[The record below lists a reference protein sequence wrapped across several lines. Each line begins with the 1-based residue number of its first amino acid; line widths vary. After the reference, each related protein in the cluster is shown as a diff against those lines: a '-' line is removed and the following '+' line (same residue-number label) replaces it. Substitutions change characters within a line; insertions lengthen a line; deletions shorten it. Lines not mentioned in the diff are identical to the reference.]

1 MGCAGQKSAMIKE
14 DNRELKIYNKEENKI
29 EYYDED
35 TLCKILSNYI
45 LFYKD
50 LNKNYKGKIYLV
62 KTEFFI
68 KILGIFGISLKNEEF
83 NVDQLKKK
91 ISSINIQKFE
101 VILITSERDL
111 IDYER
116 SNIEIV
122 NVEILK
128 NFGINEKVYINKESN
143 YKFISNE
150 ELEIIFNDKS
160 KVLMKKI
167 NEHFQIIYPEKC
179 KFFENSKKEDIIF
192 NSKILLKSTVLP
204 FDDNDINKHKK
215 SSINSRNDNNENT
228 KNNEEINLN
237 NNKSPIE
244 DKQAKEKENN
254 DEKENQSL
262 SNEVKEN
269 NNKIKNESKEQ
280 ILCSLENINDNPT
293 VACDI
298 KLNNLSDENDKTK
311 IKNEYELYFNYYKQL
326 FKELDKI
333 DQLINLDI
341 DSEKKYSDYAI
352 VNKRYFNKLI
362 KLFESEENFSNEEY
376 IIDSL
381 DNLTKIDNI
390 NININT
396 FENRIQSIINNYSLF
411 QVETEQI
418 TNTEIK
424 YPKEFTL
431 IKKDLLV
438 NFRINQEMLKNNK
451 FEILFGENYL
461 FIKEGNNIIIYSKQ
475 KLFFNAIIIFE
486 CFKESYFDEDLVPN
500 IKNKGGFDYFFD
512 KIGFDF
518 SKIFKYQ
525 HMKDEKLLSNII
537 IIKKEDKIQKEY
549 LKQIIF
555 SLSNIVSLKEELV
568 VGFKDE
574 KEVNI
579 ITLFLNFIK
588 NNKTDKDII
597 NEIFKKIKNNG
608 IDIYLNN
615 FKITIE
621 LVLDKMHQQLN
632 SNEIFKY
639 ITSIEDNDKDYVYNT
654 FKIKFD
660 SQNNTIIRKIFFG
673 IIMKTIIPG
682 CSCKEKSYSCESS
695 KYLYLNCEIIKEND
709 KLEDILENW
718 VKPKK
723 IKYKCKN
730 CVIECEAEISKNFYE
745 YPEILI
751 IILND
756 SFCQKKKLIE
766 FPIELVIPIFS
777 YKYKLIN
784 VISNDQEENILNIIG
799 VGEEKFIVNH
809 NDKKEEINSNEI
821 RQRVSFP
828 RVLFY
833 KKIEKND
840 INLEESFTEV
850 GVKKYFEKSI
860 ATGPF
865 NMNDR
870 LKNSIDYIYQISGN
884 EEQINELFKLEKKS
898 CNEDNKSQLNNELV
912 SDKNSLNNDSEKL
925 NKQISNIDNNELID
939 QNSHN
944 YIKKSSDFIKPEEI
958 KREINMNDIKI
969 GDNQVNKENNEIN
982 NQSIRTDM
990 VILNNQNKNNFYKPL
1005 ISNSIVYNDENSDNE
1020 KNMDCNP
1027 NNDKNIA
1034 INYNKDNNN
1043 NNARKN
1049 NLIKDNS
1056 EFPNFSNNL
1065 NNNGIN
1071 NNYEFPN
1078 FSNNLN
1084 NNGINNNYNNININ
1098 NNVYNSMDSI
1108 KINNNKNND
1117 RYDINNQN
1125 INFNNNIFS
1134 NNSNFKI
1141 YKEKNNTD
1149 ENLGYNHNKPFD
1161 KNIGNNNLIQVNNK
1175 NQNNNNINSEKQ
1187 STENNFQLNQNNND
1201 NQNNLENIN
1210 KYAINIHFSFRSG
1223 RIAFISLV
1231 NDNISFREVI
1241 SKIIQNYEW
1250 AQEINFGK
1258 MIFLYKGST
1267 IYDMNK
1273 TIREYVINNNA
1284 KIEVV
1289 PIEEDYKI

>member
-179 KFFENSKKEDIIF
+179 KFFENSKKEDIRF
-192 NSKILLKSTVLP
+192 NSKILLKSTGLP
-204 FDDNDINKHKK
+204 FDDNDINEHKK

-486 CFKESYFDEDLVPN
+486 CFKESYFDEDLVRN
-500 IKNKGGFDYFFD
+500 IKNKRGFDYFFD

-673 IIMKTIIPG
+673 IIMKTIIPN
-682 CSCKEKSYSCESS
+682 CSCKERSYSCESS

-850 GVKKYFEKSI
+850 GVKKFFQKSI
-860 ATGPF
+860 ASGPF

-870 LKNSIDYIYQISGN
+870 LKNSIEYNYQISGN

-925 NKQISNIDNNELID
+925 NKQISNIDNNELLD
-939 QNSHN
+939 QNSYN

-990 VILNNQNKNNFYKPL
+990 VILNNKNNHNFYKPL

-1020 KNMDCNP
+1020 KNMDFNP

-1049 NLIKDNS
+1049 NLIKDN
-1056 EFPNFSNNL
+1056 
-1065 NNNGIN
+1065 
-1071 NNYEFPN
+1071 YEFPN

-1084 NNGINNNYNNININ
+1084 NNGINNN
-1098 NNVYNSMDSI
+1098 
-1108 KINNNKNND
+1108 
-1117 RYDINNQN
+1117 
-1125 INFNNNIFS
+1125 
-1134 NNSNFKI
+1134 
-1141 YKEKNNTD
+1141 
-1149 ENLGYNHNKPFD
+1149 
-1161 KNIGNNNLIQVNNK
+1161 
-1175 NQNNNNINSEKQ
+1175 
-1187 STENNFQLNQNNND
+1187 
-1201 NQNNLENIN
+1201 
-1210 KYAINIHFSFRSG
+1210 
-1223 RIAFISLV
+1223 
-1231 NDNISFREVI
+1231 
-1241 SKIIQNYEW
+1241 
-1250 AQEINFGK
+1250 
-1258 MIFLYKGST
+1258 
-1267 IYDMNK
+1267 
-1273 TIREYVINNNA
+1273 
-1284 KIEVV
+1284 
-1289 PIEEDYKI
+1289 